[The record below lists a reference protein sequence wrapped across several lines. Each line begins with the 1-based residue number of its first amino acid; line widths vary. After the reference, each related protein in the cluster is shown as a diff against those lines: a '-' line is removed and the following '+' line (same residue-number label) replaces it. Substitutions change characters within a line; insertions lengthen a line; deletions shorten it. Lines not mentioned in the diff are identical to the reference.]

1 MKGKNQMKIK
11 CMYYEKQ
18 YNSKPD
24 SNETKKIQKLLHKT
38 EIDIKELAF
47 GLSHGATFKPA
58 LLNGTKSVDWIQQQ
72 LFALD
77 FDHDTTI
84 QKELDRCKEY
94 NILPCFGYTSFSY
107 TEQEHHFRLIFCT
120 DKVITDIETRNK
132 LQNTLIYLFDKS
144 DNVTK
149 DCTRI
154 FFGGRSLICDSYN
167 KRINAQ
173 QIIDN
178 YYKESPTLGSSIV
191 TSKPC
196 KKN

>member
-1 MKGKNQMKIK
+1 
-11 CMYYEKQ
+11 MYYEKQ

-94 NILPCFGYTSFSY
+94 NILPCFGYTSFRHS
-107 TEQEHHFRLIFCT
+107 EQEHHFRLIFCT
-120 DKVITDIETRNK
+120 DEVITDR
-132 LQNTLIYLFDKS
+132 QQR
-144 DNVTK
+144 DNLHLLSSTK
-149 DCTRI
+149 ILRPAERT
-154 FFGGRSLICDSYN
+154 
-167 KRINAQ
+167 
-173 QIIDN
+173 
-178 YYKESPTLGSSIV
+178 
-191 TSKPC
+191 
-196 KKN
+196 